1 MIKNKKSMPKILV
14 IGGGATGCGVARDL
28 VLRGYQ
34 TTLIELGNLGSG
46 TSSRSHGMLQ
56 SGARYAVT
64 ETSFATDCYQE
75 RNVISKIFPKAV
87 KLIGGFFVSLPN
99 DPEDYPEKFL
109 KCCQIAKIPIE
120 EITIKEVLKSEKELN
135 NNILRAF
142 HVPDAL
148 IHPPKLFELLAKEIK
163 SYGGKILTNHQV
175 ISIKKNKDIANTIV
189 VVDGNGIKSNIECDG
204 IINAAGPWSNKV
216 AKLINQKVDLQLTRG
231 CGIFFSGQ
239 LVNKAINR
247 CRIPN
252 NNDIMCPSE
261 KESLWGTTSNI
272 VSDPESP
279 KTTLDEIQE
288 LLSGAEELFPNIRN
302 YKSFRTWSGIRP
314 LVKPRKIKQGLPLSR
329 SHKVID
335 HEPEGLKNFLTIC
348 GGALT
353 THRLMA
359 EDVVN
364 RLGNKFGLDIKCSSH
379 VTPLLK

>member
-1 MIKNKKSMPKILV
+1 MIKTKKSMPKIIV

-34 TTLIELGNLGSG
+34 TTLIESGNLGSG

-56 SGARYAVT
+56 SGARYVVT
-64 ETSFATDCYQE
+64 ETSFAAECYKE

-87 KLIGGFFVSLPN
+87 KLIGGFFISLPN

-120 EITIKEVLKSEKELN
+120 EINIKEVLKSEKELN

-148 IHPPKLFELLAKEIK
+148 IHPPKLFELLAKEIR
-163 SYGGKILTNHQV
+163 SYGGKILANHQV
-175 ISIKKNKDIANTIV
+175 ISIKKNKDVANAIV
-189 VVDGNGIKSNIECDG
+189 VDSNGIKSNIECDG
-204 IINAAGPWSNKV
+204 IINAAGPWSSKV
-216 AKLINQKVDLQLTRG
+216 AKLINHNVELQLTRG
-231 CGIFFSGQ
+231 CGIFFSGK

-261 KESLWGTTSNI
+261 KESLWGTTSN
-272 VSDPESP
+272 VVYDPESP
-279 KTTLDEIQE
+279 KTTSDEIQE

-314 LVKPRKIKQGLPLSR
+314 LVKPKKINKSLPLSR
-329 SHKVID
+329 GHRVID
-335 HEPEGLKNFLTIC
+335 HEAEGLKFFLTIC

-364 RLGNKFGLDIKCSSH
+364 KLGNKFGLDIQCSSH
-379 VTPLLK
+379 ITPLLK

>member
-1 MIKNKKSMPKILV
+1 MIKTKKSMPKIVV

-28 VLRGYQ
+28 VLRGYK
-34 TTLIELGNLGSG
+34 TTLIESGNLGSG

-64 ETSFATDCYQE
+64 ETSFAAECYQE
-75 RNVISKIFPKAV
+75 RNIISKIFPKAV
-87 KLIGGFFVSLPN
+87 KLIGGLFISLPN
-99 DPEDYPEKFL
+99 DPEDYPEKLL
-109 KCCQIAKIPIE
+109 KCCKIAKIPIE
-120 EITIKEVLKSEKELN
+120 EIKIKEVLKSEKGLN

-148 IHPPKLFELLAKEIK
+148 IHPPKLFELLAKEIR

-175 ISIKKNKDIANTIV
+175 ISIKKNKNLANAIV
-189 VVDGNGIKSNIECDG
+189 VDSNGIQSNIECDG
-204 IINAAGPWSNKV
+204 IINAAGPWCGKI
-216 AKLINQKVDLQLTRG
+216 AKLINQNVKLQLTRG

-261 KESLWGTTSNI
+261 KESLWGTTSN
-272 VSDPESP
+272 VVCDPESL
-279 KTTLDEIQE
+279 KTTPDEIQE

-314 LVKPRKIKQGLPLSR
+314 LIKPEKINKGLPLSR
-329 SHKVID
+329 SHRVID
-335 HEPEGLKNFLTIC
+335 HEEEGLKNFLTIC

-364 RLGNKFGLDIKCSSH
+364 KLGNKFCLNIECSSH